1 MGARGNYNRRIR
13 GIRYPQWAED
23 RRQMKRKSRGY
34 FWEEAL
40 GGMQLEL
47 IQEGLFGGLVA
58 SPSTYDVEP
67 LDPLLSYQRPL
78 INPWFATK
86 DC

>member
-1 MGARGNYNRRIR
+1 
-13 GIRYPQWAED
+13 
-23 RRQMKRKSRGY
+23 
-34 FWEEAL
+34 
-40 GGMQLEL
+40 MQLEL

-67 LDPLLSYQRPL
+67 FRDPLLSYQRPL
-78 INPWFATK
+78 INPWFPTK